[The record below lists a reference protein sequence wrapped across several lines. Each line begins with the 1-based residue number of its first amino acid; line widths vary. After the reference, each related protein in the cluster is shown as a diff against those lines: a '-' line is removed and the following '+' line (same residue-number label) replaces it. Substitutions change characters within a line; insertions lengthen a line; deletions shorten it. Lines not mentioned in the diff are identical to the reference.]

1 VILEG
6 PGIKDR
12 QEFETAPVPQLFWN
26 QVIANNAQFP
36 RGVDLIFA
44 GDAHIAV
51 LPRST
56 SVTVREA

>member
-1 VILEG
+1 
-6 PGIKDR
+6 
-12 QEFETAPVPQLFWN
+12 VPQVFWD

-44 GDAHIAV
+44 GKDTIAA

-56 SVTVREA
+56 SVTLKEA